1 MQRGA
6 IEQYNTD
13 KEKALR
19 DDVEKYEQD
28 RIGQGR
34 IASTAA
40 QVLGKITDGKAGYT
54 VGKPN
59 NGMVHP
65 LLKDDKK

>member
-28 RIGQGR
+28 RIGQGL
-34 IASTAA
+34 ASKGVG
-40 QVLGKITDGKAGYT
+40 VLTNIVT
-54 VGKPN
+54 VGQGGSNIGKPN
-59 NGMVHP
+59 TEEVRQLP
-65 LLKDDKK
+65 KDK